1 MSKLTEFESKVL
13 DFIKVQ
19 GEVQISNL
27 PMRMLGTIPKLKN
40 TGLVDTFR
48 KKTTPW
54 ASKKQKFV
62 KALDE

>member
-1 MSKLTEFESKVL
+1 MSKLTEFENKVL

-19 GEVQISNL
+19 GEVQISNI

-40 TGLVDTFR
+40 NGLVETFK

-62 KALDE
+62 KVLDQ